1 MSTEI
6 SAPVMNI
13 TELCMKTITNAMKQP
28 IEAIVR
34 TLSEIYGFDFDE
46 AMERLGNPVVNV
58 KPMAKRG
65 SKKAAAA
72 TSSSSDASSS
82 DESTKAAKKGKEKN
96 IPLPFMEALVRTD
109 LCQGIAFNYG
119 LFTQCKKAAEAG
131 GEYCAKCQKDADASS
146 SGIPKCG
153 NVARRLA
160 MGDKYE
166 DLSDKPRKPGNFAK
180 ILATK
185 YPNVSADEV
194 RAEAAK
200 RGVELDDAI
209 FVMPETKPRGGRPK
223 KAEAA
228 AATTEDETK
237 DETKAA
243 SDVELEAEAEAE
255 ESSAE
260 SGADETKA
268 EVNMPHVVIAISE
281 PPTKRKYVRKTPEEK
296 AQLEAEKEARKAE
309 KERKAAEK
317 KLEKERKEAEKAA
330 VKKQQEETVAAPAPA
345 VETQEEKVVEAAPVK
360 KTKTISIDGE
370 KCVVDLTTNIVYRK
384 SDVVAIGTWDPETKE
399 FTPYD
404 EEEVAEDEEE
414 AEDV

>member
-72 TSSSSDASSS
+72 TSSSDASSS

-96 IPLPFMEALVRTD
+96 IPLPFMAALVRPD

-119 LFTQCKKAAEAG
+119 NFTQCKKAAEAG
-131 GEYCAKCQKDADASS
+131 GEYCAKCQKEADASS

-185 YPNVSADEV
+185 YPNVSVDEV

-228 AATTEDETK
+228 AATTEDEPAP
-237 DETKAA
+237 AA
-243 SDVELEAEAEAE
+243 EMELTAE
-255 ESSAE
+255 ESGAE

-268 EVNMPHVVIAISE
+268 EANMPHVVIAISE
-281 PPTKRKYVRKTPEEK
+281 PPTKRKYVRKTAEEK
-296 AQLEAEKEARKAE
+296 AQLEAEKEARRAE

-317 KLEKERKEAEKAA
+317 QAEKERKEAEKAA
-330 VKKQQEETVAAPAPA
+330 KKQQEEETAPALAPA
-345 VETQEEKVVEAAPVK
+345 AETQEEKVVEVAPAPAPVQPVK
-360 KTKTISIDGE
+360 KTKTINVDGE

-384 SDVVAIGTWDPETKE
+384 SDVVAIGTYDPETKE

-404 EEEVAEDEEE
+404 EEEAEDDENED
-414 AEDV
+414 EDV